1 MPLRE
6 GSTAPDF
13 QTTDMFGSAV
23 RLSDLRGR
31 PVLLS
36 FMRYA
41 SCPMCNLRVRE
52 LALAHERLSREGLVM
67 LVVFQSTAESMK
79 EYVGRQDA
87 PFALIPDPDMSL
99 YRLFEVERGWAGLLA
114 PGNAVHA
121 VKAFSKGFA
130 PGRIEGPFNRLP
142 ADFLIGPD
150 GRIGQAFYART
161 AGEHVP
167 LGDVSAWLKHNAPV
181 SSTKAAAPDQ
191 RLSR

>member
-1 MPLRE
+1 MPLQR
-6 GSTAPDF
+6 GAIAPDF
-13 QTTDMFGSAV
+13 QTADMFGSSL
-23 RLSDLRGR
+23 RLYDLRGR

-52 LALAHERLSREGLVM
+52 LVLAHERLSREGLTV
-67 LVVFQSTAESMK
+67 LVVFQSTAESMQ

-87 PFALIPDPDMSL
+87 PFTLIPDPDMTL

-114 PGNAVHA
+114 PSNVVHA

-130 PGRIEGPFNRLP
+130 PGRVEGPFDRLP

-150 GRIGQAFYART
+150 GRIDMAFYARA

-167 LGDVSAWLKHNAPV
+167 LEDVSAWLKHSYPV
-181 SSTKAAAPDQ
+181 AATKVPT
-191 RLSR
+191 

>member
-1 MPLRE
+1 MPLQQ
-6 GSTAPDF
+6 GAIAPDF
-13 QTTDMFGSAV
+13 HTTDMFDSEV

-41 SCPMCNLRVRE
+41 SCPMCSLRARE
-52 LALAHERLSREGLVM
+52 MVLAHERLSREGLVM
-67 LVVFQSTAESMK
+67 LVVFQSTAASMK
-79 EYVGRQDA
+79 EHLGRQDA
-87 PFALIPDPDMSL
+87 PFTLIPDPDMTL

-114 PGNAVHA
+114 PSNVVRA

-130 PGRIEGPFNRLP
+130 PGRVEGPFDRLP

-150 GRIGQAFYART
+150 GRIDRAFYARA

-167 LGDVSAWLKHNAPV
+167 LSEVFAWLRHSPPPTSPRGFA
-181 SSTKAAAPDQ
+181 
-191 RLSR
+191 

>member
-1 MPLRE
+1 MPLRQ

-31 PVLLS
+31 PVLLA

-52 LALAHERLSREGLVM
+52 MALAHERLSREGLVM
-67 LVVFQSTAESMK
+67 LVVFQSTAESMR

-87 PFALIPDPDMSL
+87 PFALVPDPDMSL

-114 PGNAVHA
+114 PSNVVHA

-130 PGRIEGPFNRLP
+130 PGRVEGPFDRLP

-150 GRIGQAFYART
+150 GCIDRAFYARA
-161 AGEHVP
+161 AGEHIP
-167 LGDVSAWLKHNAPV
+167 LDDVSAWLKRGAPFPLRPGV
-181 SSTKAAAPDQ
+181 DQ